1 MEKSDINY
9 TADDLS
15 LAPKTEFFEED
26 ERAEVIKELFD
37 DEEIDASIELIKEK
51 YDMPVKDTISGEPE
65 PKKTDEVEDTS
76 EKKPEDKTETEKKV
90 ESDQS
95 TETDKKEEKKP
106 EEEPAKT
113 EAFVLTD
120 EIIQKQPEEYR
131 EILSKYKD
139 KGKEDLIKA
148 AANAVALKSTILKDN
163 EKAITALAESFK
175 DLSDEEVL
183 NTLIK
188 AQAEVGATEKPEV
201 KTETQKQ
208 DEVKIELPSLPEN
221 DERVQSILSKE
232 TVARLKKKG
241 YTDIPEDLNSEDYKE
256 WERDLQD
263 KGGLRKVEQ
272 FLSDLK
278 QAESSV
284 KTELQKVVYA
294 QTNLQNLF
302 VESPGELLPILTDE
316 NLPKLKKLNDDSAG
330 HNNKVLEEEV
340 TLINKELE
348 KLGVTPEDL
357 GIDLSLK
364 KEQSGLLFNPV
375 LNDLM
380 YNGNQ
385 RDPNIIGTLG
395 KVAVLKKGQL
405 VKKFLFEHNPK
416 ILTALVSKQSQTSK
430 KEVERLK
437 DDALNTL
444 GASKNA
450 GKTVIN
456 AENIQNVYDDAQL
469 DKLAE
474 TIRSKYN

>member
-1 MEKSDINY
+1 MDNNNY

-15 LAPKTEFFEED
+15 LAPQKEFFEED

-51 YDMPVKDTISGEPE
+51 YDTPEKDTVSGEAE
-65 PKKTDEVEDTS
+65 PKKPDEVEDTS
-76 EKKPEDKTETEKKV
+76 DKKPEDKTETEKKD
-90 ESDQS
+90 ESQS

-106 EEEPAKT
+106 EDEPAKP

-120 EIIQKQPEEYR
+120 EIIGKQPEEYR

-139 KGKEDLIKA
+139 KGRDDLIKA
-148 AANAVALKSTILKDN
+148 AANAVAVKSTILKDN
-163 EKAITALAESFK
+163 EKAIGALADTFK
-175 DLSDEEVL
+175 TLSDDELV
-183 NTLIK
+183 NTLVK
-188 AQAEVGATEKPEV
+188 AQAEIGVKPEV
-201 KTETQKQ
+201 KTDALNA
-208 DEVKIELPSLPEN
+208 DEKPIEAKIELPSLPE
-221 DERVQSILSKE
+221 DDVKVKTILSKE
-232 TVARLKKKG
+232 TITRLRKKG
-241 YTDIPEDLNSEDYKE
+241 YDLPENIDFDSEDYKE

-263 KGGLRKVEQ
+263 SGGFRKVEQ
-272 FLSDLK
+272 FLKDLK
-278 QAESSV
+278 EAESSV

-330 HNNKVLEEEV
+330 YNNKVLEEEV

-357 GIDLSLK
+357 GIDLYLK
-364 KEQSGLLFNPV
+364 KEQSGLLFNPL

-385 RDPNIIGTLG
+385 RDSNIISMVG
-395 KVAVLKKGQL
+395 KVPVLKKGQL

-430 KEVERLK
+430 KEIERLK